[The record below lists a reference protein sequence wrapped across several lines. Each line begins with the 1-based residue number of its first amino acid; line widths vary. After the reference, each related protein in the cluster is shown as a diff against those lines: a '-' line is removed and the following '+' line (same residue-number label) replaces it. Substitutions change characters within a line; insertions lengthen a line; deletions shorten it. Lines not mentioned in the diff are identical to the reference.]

1 MPQITMLEDVW
12 DGPTLLAKGAT
23 PTVSTELADN
33 LVGAGKALDSVG
45 YRRARVT
52 ESISDSAQGDRPG
65 VRENTE
71 YVLCVA
77 QDQSRSAVN
86 RLRIMR
92 ALMLGKRVLVAGNE
106 NGAICVDRTLVG
118 SGDDITVAPGNSIK
132 LADGKTCPLF
142 RNAAAQAVIP
152 ASGINHSVSGE
163 ATFGE
168 RGHNREVG
176 DRVYIYN
183 VGGDAALLGVKTI
196 TARSE
201 NAWTVAATG
210 TGTATGVAFVAPVDG
225 YEFAAGTIKRGETA
239 QATCN
244 ISGTTMT
251 VTGGYL
257 GVPFVDGMVV
267 SGGTL
272 SGQTIHGPMGAVQEG
287 VGSTWTLSSS
297 GGTQTG
303 ITVTGTPPA
312 NLVRVQEPGHSKID
326 GDPCWVG
333 NTGGTDTFNGPQRV
347 YATLPSCWYFETA
360 GTTQETATGTAIIL
374 HDRKITLRGEWEGN
388 YIAQVGAYYNSHG
401 IILGNCSF
409 DLQELSVGGMFKYA
423 VWGFNNAKVD
433 ARLLRFNTRSDGFHL
448 EAPWT
453 HIHVRDV
460 FGRNNDDVVSFTDNQ
475 LDSTWPELSSPS
487 GSGDSDDALVE
498 NIHAL
503 WSPNSSI
510 VKLAA
515 DLDHSVGTFVVRG
528 LFGRAENGFYANRD
542 IVGSGCKGR
551 ALIVEDVFVEGT
563 QSGQSSPVKINADN
577 LGTWDTIR
585 IRNVPTIGSANN
597 PTIYIQSASWKFLEI
612 DPGCY
617 ITSPNVNPYLQMD
630 GDANGDLTVF
640 LHRGATL
647 FAGAQK
653 YINLN
658 GAALGELVVTGGA
671 WNGTSNNGWAIWQE
685 SGTLGKLRVQD
696 TTVGAINQ
704 FAAQKSGL
712 TTSPMTVF
720 ASGIHVI
727 TGTVPN
733 AIFLT
738 YSNTTIV
745 AAGCVIENVNN
756 FFFAPQAG
764 TNRLQ
769 ATDDCIF
776 PAAKA
781 IRNASGLT
789 NSASGLGIKLD
800 LGASAGTTPTGMT
813 PIAGDRLWNTNG
825 TGGGAYG
832 RSAAGS
838 WVSIF

>member
-1 MPQITMLEDVW
+1 MPRIVRDIQLLVNDDDDHLYGYRLS
-12 DGPTLLAKGAT
+12 DG
-23 PTVSTELADN
+23 TEVRIGSSQPDN
-33 LVGAGKALDSVG
+33 AAAVVGAGQNAISVVCSVS
-45 YRRARVT
+45 A
-52 ESISDSAQGDRPG
+52 SSAQTN
-65 VRENTE
+65 RERI
-71 YVLCVA
+71 
-77 QDQSRSAVN
+77 QS
-86 RLRIMR
+86 
-92 ALMLGKRVLVAGNE
+92 ALMSGKRVVVAGDA
-106 NGAICVDRTLVG
+106 NGDILVDRTLVG

-142 RNAAAQAVIP
+142 RNRAAQAVIP

-225 YEFAAGTIKRGETA
+225 FEFEAGTIKRGETA
-239 QATCN
+239 QATCS

-251 VTGGYL
+251 VTGSYN

-287 VGSTWTLSSS
+287 VGSVWTLSSS
-297 GGTQTG
+297 GGTQT
-303 ITVTGTPPA
+303 ITVTGTPPS
-312 NLVRVQEPGHSKID
+312 NLVRVQESGHTKVD
-326 GDPCWVG
+326 GDPLWIG
-333 NTGGTDTFNGPQRV
+333 NTGGTDSFNGPHRV
-347 YATLPSCWYFETA
+347 FATLPSCWYYKTT

-374 HDRKITLRGEWEGN
+374 HDPKITLRGDWDGN
-388 YIAQVGAYYNSHG
+388 YSEQVGAYYNSHT

-409 DLQELSVGGMFKYA
+409 DALELSVSNSFKYA
-423 VWGFNNAKVD
+423 VWAFNTAKVS
-433 ARLLRFNTRSDGFHL
+433 ARNIRFNTRSDGLHF
-448 EAPWT
+448 EAPWANI
-453 HIHVRDV
+453 HIDTV

-487 GSGDSDDALVE
+487 GSGDSDDVLVE
-498 NIHAL
+498 NVYAV

-585 IRNVPTIGSANN
+585 IKNVPTIGSANN

-658 GAALGELVVTGGA
+658 GPALGELVVAGGA
-671 WNGTSNNGWAIWQE
+671 WNGSSNLGWAIWQE
-685 SGTLGKLRVQD
+685 SGTLSKLRVRD
-696 TTVGAINQ
+696 TTIGAINQ
-704 FAAQKSGL
+704 FAAQKSSV
-712 TTSPMTVF
+712 TASPMTVF
-720 ASGIHVI
+720 ASGIHVV

-733 AIFLT
+733 AVFLT
-738 YSNTTIV
+738 YSNTTVV
-745 AAGCVIENVNN
+745 AAACVIENVNN

-781 IRNASGLT
+781 IRNSAGLT

-800 LGASAGTTPTGMT
+800 LGASAGSTPAGMT
-813 PIAGDRLWNTNG
+813 PITGDRLWNTNG

-832 RSAAGS
+832 RSAAGA